1 MDLVTQ
7 IEDIFAPGGALAQ
20 SIGNYEHRPQQTQ
33 MAVQVYQALASG
45 DALIIEAPT
54 GTGKTLAYLVAAALS
69 RKRIAISTGTKNLQ
83 EQLFSK
89 DIPFVQ
95 EKLFPKLKAAL
106 LKGRG
111 NFVCHTRLK
120 RLLRQ
125 PYLEGLGSPETLKQ
139 IVEWYRWTLTAGE
152 GDRAELA
159 DLPDNDPLWPEICST
174 PETCLGRK
182 CPDKEHCFVLKMR
195 SRAAEV
201 DLMVVN
207 HHLLTSDLA
216 VKESGFGGV
225 IPRYEAVIV
234 DEAHSLEDAATQ
246 NFGFHMSRFRIS
258 RLARDAASE
267 LAVTGADPG
276 TLRETMNAID
286 QNARRLFDMVQEK
299 FPTRAAL
306 GNLDREILSTRD
318 VLCEHLETLA
328 IGLAHLPEPSDELLV
343 LAKRALGIKDELLVI
358 LGANEGS
365 EFACWAEPRDRTLF
379 LHASP
384 VEVGDLL
391 RARIYEKVDSMVF
404 TSATLS
410 SGGNC
415 DYFASRM
422 GLDREPRPSHA
433 ILGTPFDY
441 ATQTMLYIPK
451 AIPEP
456 ASPGFTQA
464 IVPVLKQ
471 VLEKTGGRAFVL
483 FTSYRNMEEVF
494 ARLQGQLPYPLLVQG
509 SRPKGR
515 LLKEFR
521 ERIGSVL
528 FATASFWEGVDVQ
541 GEALSCVI
549 IDKLPFAPPDDPL
562 VAARME
568 RLRVKGEDPFY
579 SFQVPMAVL
588 ALKQGLGRLIRTR
601 SDRGILCILDKRI
614 LTKPYGKVFR
624 ESLFSSQFCRDAD
637 EIDRFFANTT
647 ED

>member
-1 MDLVTQ
+1 MDLVAQ
-7 IEDIFAPGGALAQ
+7 IEEIFSPGGALAQ

-33 MAVQVYQALASG
+33 MAAQVYEALASG

-89 DIPFVQ
+89 DIPFAQ

-125 PYLEGLGSPETLKQ
+125 PYLAGLGSPETLKQ
-139 IVEWYRWTLTAGE
+139 TMEWYRWTLTAGD

-174 PETCLGRK
+174 PESCLGRK
-182 CPDKEHCFVLKMR
+182 CPDKERCFVLKMR

-234 DEAHSLEDAATQ
+234 DEAHGLEDAATQ

-258 RLARDAASE
+258 RLAREAASE
-267 LAVTGADPG
+267 LALVRADPA
-276 TLRETMNAID
+276 TLRETVNAIEE
-286 QNARRLFDMVQEK
+286 NARRLFAMVEEK

-306 GNLDREILSTRD
+306 GNLDREILTARD
-318 VLCEHLETLA
+318 ILCAHLETLA
-328 IGLAHLPEPSDELLV
+328 VGMAHLPEPSDELMI
-343 LAKRALGIKDELLVI
+343 LAGRALGIKDELLVI

-365 EFACWAEPRDRTLF
+365 EFACWAEPRDRSLF

-391 RARIYEKVDSMVF
+391 RARIYEKVDSVVF

-422 GLDREPRPSHA
+422 GLDREPHPQHA

-441 ATQTMLYIPK
+441 ASQTMLYIPK
-451 AIPEP
+451 AVPEP
-456 ASPGFTQA
+456 TAPGFVQA
-464 IVPVLKQ
+464 IAPVLKE

-483 FTSYRNMEEVF
+483 FTSFRNMEEVF
-494 ARLQGQLPYPLLVQG
+494 TQLKGLLPYPLLVQG

-521 ERIGSVL
+521 ERVGSVL

-562 VAARME
+562 VAARMD
-568 RLRVKGEDPFY
+568 RLRLKGKDPFY
-579 SFQVPMAVL
+579 AYQVPMAVL

-601 SDRGILCILDKRI
+601 SDRGLLCIMDKRI

-624 ESLFSSQFCRDAD
+624 ESLFNTRFCRDAD
-637 EIDRFFANTT
+637 EIDRFFSNRT